1 MKSQN
6 CRRRGNF
13 FNNHHRHCCPGGD
26 NRPDARAGRPGVA
39 DHQLGDQHGEE
50 GLAEPGHPPPQ
61 GDAGGAD
68 QRKCTVRC
76 VRIIRMRGSHCF
88 TNITKSTPR
97 ACRPAIKLDQY
108 SKTILFVHARCI
120 GDFQRRE
127 ISFPNQTN
135 KFQLVAHHGSYQT
148 WIHLSYDRWSNSFS
162 WSSREKMNPIRSI
175 SSPKKWRQ

>member
-50 GLAEPGHPPPQ
+50 GLAEPGHLPPQ

-76 VRIIRMRGSHCF
+76 VRIIWMRGVVIVSQTLLSQHQELVDLLL
-88 TNITKSTPR
+88 NWIS
-97 ACRPAIKLDQY
+97 I
-108 SKTILFVHARCI
+108 
-120 GDFQRRE
+120 QRQ
-127 ISFPNQTN
+127 SFLCLLAVSVIF
-135 KFQLVAHHGSYQT
+135 KG
-148 WIHLSYDRWSNSFS
+148 
-162 WSSREKMNPIRSI
+162 EK
-175 SSPKKWRQ
+175 